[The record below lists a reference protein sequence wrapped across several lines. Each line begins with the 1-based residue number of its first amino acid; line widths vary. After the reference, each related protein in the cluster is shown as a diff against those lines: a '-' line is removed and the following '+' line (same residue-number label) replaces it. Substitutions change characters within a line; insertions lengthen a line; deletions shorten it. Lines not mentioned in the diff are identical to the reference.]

1 MTTTRRD
8 PIASSSSSS
17 SSPPPDLYEN
27 KATKPAEHGKSASV
41 PNLDDRDEKPDAVE
55 PQGTLPTPPV
65 RRKIQITDSNES
77 RNPDNILDVDDD
89 YGIHYKSQ
97 STIRFV
103 IDANKSVLELLEGEC
118 RRAANTLDVDDEHG
132 LYYKAQSSMRCAVEA
147 NKSLLRLL
155 EGDCRRTAETHDA
168 NSIRSKKST
177 PDVDFLS
184 QLLARVETGIHPGSH
199 TYCPNN
205 YPTEFDHSRRPHIPR
220 PPYPLPGH
228 DPDLV
233 TVEQAHAHFLAV
245 DLVAGLTKPLP
256 SGQGHAYAQAVP
268 IPPAPVP
275 ALVPD
280 CNNVQPPLS
289 TPTPTSGNPLKE
301 QSDFDALLRAGVED
315 SKKIADALRI
325 TRDDC
330 LD

>member
-1 MTTTRRD
+1 MQVGWLSTT
-8 PIASSSSSS
+8 
-17 SSPPPDLYEN
+17 L
-27 KATKPAEHGKSASV
+27 
-41 PNLDDRDEKPDAVE
+41 
-55 PQGTLPTPPV
+55 
-65 RRKIQITDSNES
+65 
-77 RNPDNILDVDDD
+77 
-89 YGIHYKSQ
+89 
-97 STIRFV
+97 
-103 IDANKSVLELLEGEC
+103 
-118 RRAANTLDVDDEHG
+118 
-132 LYYKAQSSMRCAVEA
+132 
-147 NKSLLRLL
+147 
-155 EGDCRRTAETHDA
+155 
-168 NSIRSKKST
+168 IRSKKST

-184 QLLARVETGIHPGSH
+184 QLPARVETGIHTGSH

-289 TPTPTSGNPLKE
+289 TPTPTSGQPLKE

>member
-118 RRAANTLDVDDEHG
+118 RRAANTLDVDEGTDALTSPEGLGAWLRERQLLGERERVGADDLALARRLRDGLRVELQTHHGTPPDDEH
-132 LYYKAQSSMRCAVEA
+132 A
-147 NKSLLRLL
+147 
-155 EGDCRRTAETHDA
+155 
-168 NSIRSKKST
+168 
-177 PDVDFLS
+177 
-184 QLLARVETGIHPGSH
+184 
-199 TYCPNN
+199 
-205 YPTEFDHSRRPHIPR
+205 
-220 PPYPLPGH
+220 
-228 DPDLV
+228 
-233 TVEQAHAHFLAV
+233 
-245 DLVAGLTKPLP
+245 
-256 SGQGHAYAQAVP
+256 
-268 IPPAPVP
+268 
-275 ALVPD
+275 
-280 CNNVQPPLS
+280 
-289 TPTPTSGNPLKE
+289 
-301 QSDFDALLRAGVED
+301 ED
-315 SKKIADALRI
+315 SSTDHQRETASVG
-325 TRDDC
+325 
-330 LD
+330 

>member
-168 NSIRSKKST
+168 NSIRSRV
-177 PDVDFLS
+177 VDNQPLTTR
-184 QLLARVETGIHPGSH
+184 LDWLVAT
-199 TYCPNN
+199 TN
-205 YPTEFDHSRRPHIPR
+205 PTEHLKIGCQSNLNTYR
-220 PPYPLPGH
+220 
-228 DPDLV
+228 LV
-233 TVEQAHAHFLAV
+233 GWLWGC
-245 DLVAGLTKPLP
+245 LVGWWG
-256 SGQGHAYAQAVP
+256 SGVTG
-268 IPPAPVP
+268 
-275 ALVPD
+275 
-280 CNNVQPPLS
+280 
-289 TPTPTSGNPLKE
+289 
-301 QSDFDALLRAGVED
+301 
-315 SKKIADALRI
+315 
-325 TRDDC
+325 
-330 LD
+330 